1 MKLDFMYRLFADSRK
16 RGTDGARKRCGDQTV
31 SIYLRNF
38 KVFDEFMVQQGII
51 DYENMRRAHILGLMD
66 WIGAKEREGAWARA
80 TALQF
85 WRSMRSFFKWV
96 DLDEDCQAENLK
108 SMGRFLPT
116 IEKSPRKDYI
126 PATVDLRKFKA
137 AFQTRTPYGF
147 RDYVVFCLL
156 IETGI
161 RNGEICNL
169 KMEDLLMEQ
178 RLMIV
183 DGKRGR
189 RPVPLTEAIVKLMR
203 AWLRIRATTVNGKD
217 SPYLFVSKYDP
228 QMTVNGVGQVFRKLR
243 AKHDLGPISPHTLRH
258 SFCTYYL
265 QNGGSMERLRNITG
279 HSSYDI
285 LKDYLHMAQVGGS
298 GALDELEKVSVLKG
312 L

>member
-1 MKLDFMYRLFADSRK
+1 MKLDFMYRLFIDSRK
-16 RGTDGARKRCGDQTV
+16 RGTDGARKCCGDETIG
-31 SIYLRNF
+31 IYNRNF
-38 KVFDEFMVQQGII
+38 KVFNEFCLLQGIL
-51 DYENMRRAHILGLMD
+51 DYENLRRAHMMALID
-66 WIGAKEREGAWARA
+66 WVREKEQAGSWARA
-80 TALQF
+80 TSLQF
-85 WRSMRSFFKWV
+85 WRSVRSFLRWV
-96 DLDEDCQAENLK
+96 ELDEDCQEENLK
-108 SMGRFLPT
+108 SLKRFLPR

-137 AFQTRTPYGF
+137 SFQTRTPYGF

-161 RNGEICNL
+161 RNGELCNL
-169 KMEDLLMEQ
+169 KVEDLLMEQ

-189 RPVPLTEAIVKLMR
+189 RPVPLTDAVVRLMK
-203 AWLRIRATTVNGKD
+203 AWTKIRATTVNGKI
-217 SPYLFVSKYDP
+217 STYLFVGKYGP

-243 AKHDLGPISPHTLRH
+243 VKHNLGPISPHTLRH
-258 SFCTYYL
+258 SFSTYYL
-265 QNGGSMERLRNITG
+265 QNGGGIERLRNITG
-279 HSSYDI
+279 HASYDV
-285 LKDYLHMAQVGGS
+285 LRDYLHLAQVGGT